1 MITITLFAFFYFFCV
16 AYEQYTANRN
26 NNHLLA
32 IGCLIFA
39 LIAGL
44 RGLNWPDTGVY
55 CYSFDYTPGI
65 FDITSEDSPRG
76 YNEKGF
82 WAIGILTKTFTNNY
96 QIYFCVVSLITFFFL
111 YKDLRQYSLYPLVGL
126 CVYVARFYCGR
137 NFMQIRAG
145 VAYAILLLGVKYIQE
160 KDWKRYFLVVFVAYL
175 FHHSAIIAIPLY
187 FFCNWIKI
195 KPKIIVWGLVI
206 AWIIGALFQGVVHN
220 FIEDNAEDLNIGV
233 RYTEA
238 GGEKAMTE
246 SAGILNPM
254 IYFQAFLL
262 LAYTFLEKR
271 IAPITKYYYVIRASY
286 FYSTLILIIFCS
298 YKVLSGRT
306 STAFATLEIGV
317 IPSIIYLFNKR
328 NRSFAFFVLGI
339 VLVAIF
345 YMNFKGRI
353 S

>member
-1 MITITLFAFFYFFCV
+1 MITVTLFAIFFFLCV
-16 AYEQYTANRN
+16 AYEQYSAKRKYIF
-26 NNHLLA
+26 LA
-32 IGCLIFA
+32 FA
-39 LIAGL
+39 CIVFSLIAGL
-44 RGLNWPDTGVY
+44 RSLDWPDTGVY
-55 CYSFDYTPGI
+55 AYSFIETPGL
-65 FDITSEDSPRG
+65 FDITSEDSPKG
-76 YNEKGF
+76 FNEKGF
-82 WAIGILTKTFTNNY
+82 WAIGILTKTFTDNY
-96 QIYFCVVSLITFFFL
+96 QIYFCVVSLITIFFL
-111 YKDLRQYSLYPLVGL
+111 YKGLQQYSLYPLIGL

-195 KPKIIVWGLVI
+195 KPKIIVGGLVI
-206 AWIIGALFQGVVHN
+206 AWIIGAFFQGVIHN
-220 FIEDNAEDLNIGV
+220 FIEDNAEDLNIGA
-233 RYTEA
+233 RYTQA
-238 GGEKAMTE
+238 GGEGAMTE

-254 IYFQAFLL
+254 IYFQIFLL

-271 IAPITKYYYVIRASY
+271 IAPMTKYYYAIRSSY
-286 FYSTLILIIFCS
+286 FYSTLILIVFCS

-306 STAFATLEIGV
+306 STVFATMEIGI

-328 NRSFAFFVLGI
+328 NRSFAYFILGI

-353 S
+353 I

>member
-1 MITITLFAFFYFFCV
+1 MITVTLFAIFYFFCV
-16 AYEQYTANRN
+16 AYELNTVKRKF
-26 NNHLLA
+26 HFLTVSC
-32 IGCLIFA
+32 IVFA
-39 LIAGL
+39 VIAGL
-44 RGLNWPDTGVY
+44 RSLDWFDTGVY
-55 CYSFDYTPGI
+55 VFSFQETPGL
-65 FDITSEDSPRG
+65 FDITSEDHPKG
-76 YNEKGF
+76 YSEKGF
-82 WAIGILTKTFTNNY
+82 WAIGILTKTFTDDY
-96 QIYFCVVSLITFFFL
+96 QLYFCVVSIITFFFL
-111 YKDLRQYSLYPLVGL
+111 FIDLRRYSLYPLIGL
-126 CVYVARFYCGR
+126 CVYVARFYSGR

-160 KDWKRYFLVVFVAYL
+160 KDWKRYFLIVFIAYL
-175 FHHSAIIAIPLY
+175 FHRSAIVAIPLY

-206 AWIIGALFQGVVHN
+206 AWIIGAFFQGVVHN
-220 FIEDNAEDLNIGV
+220 FIEDNAEDLSIGV

-254 IYFQAFLL
+254 IYFQSFLL

-271 IAPITKYYYVIRASY
+271 IAPMTKYYYAIRSSY

-306 STAFATLEIGV
+306 STVFATLEIGI

-328 NRSFAFFVLGI
+328 NRTFAFMVLGFVL
-339 VLVAIF
+339 VTIF
-345 YMNFKGRI
+345 YMNFK
-353 S
+353 SML